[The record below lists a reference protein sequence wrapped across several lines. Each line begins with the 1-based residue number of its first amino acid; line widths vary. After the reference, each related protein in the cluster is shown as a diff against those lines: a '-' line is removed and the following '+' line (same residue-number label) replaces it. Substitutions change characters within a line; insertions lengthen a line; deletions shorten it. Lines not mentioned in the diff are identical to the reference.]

1 MDAWYQMRITVKE
14 ISDRLW
20 QNVDRVCK
28 HLLPN
33 GKKVSNEWE
42 CGSVGGEKGKSLK
55 VNLAGKRVWSDFST
69 GSSGDLLDLWVQVRD
84 IQLHDAIKEAKELLG
99 IKDDDQHFN
108 KPRKQYSKPDR
119 KNLRKGEAHIEYLK
133 SRGLSE
139 ATIKDF
145 KVAQCVVWD
154 HDNKRE
160 VKGMAFPYLRGDEC
174 LFIKSIGIERNNGK
188 KIIGASKDCEPC
200 LYGWQV
206 FPKNIKACII
216 CEGEIDAMS
225 FYEYEIPA
233 LSVPFGG
240 GTGAK
245 QQWIDCEFHNMDRFE
260 EIIIC
265 MDSDDAGQKA
275 AYEIAKRLGI
285 ERCRIAEL
293 PYKDANECLMNG
305 VTEDEM
311 WNALETARFL
321 DPEELAVAGAFLQDT
336 IDAFY
341 KTEHGLFQSPWEML
355 NHNFQFRES
364 EISLVN
370 GVNGHGKSQVVGHL
384 MLEAIRQNTPCCI
397 ASMELKPG
405 ILLKRLVRQ
414 ATCAPKPPEQEI
426 RSAFD
431 LFNDKLWLFTLTGT
445 AKSDRLLEIFSYAN
459 RRYGIQVFIIDSLM
473 KCGIGETDYDG
484 QKEFMDKL
492 CDFKNKHNAHV
503 ILVTHSRKGDNEEKP
518 TGKMDVKGTGAVTD
532 LADNVFIIWRNKIG
546 ERARQARIDGEP
558 VTQKEEEYANMPGA
572 VLILDK
578 QRNGEG
584 WEGKIGLDF
593 DQPSNQYLSYK
604 SQIHPFNYVM
614 GECDSQVQ
622 QRYNKSDIY

>member
-1 MDAWYQMRITVKE
+1 MRITVKE

-20 QNVDRVCK
+20 SSVDRVCK

-33 GKKVSNEWE
+33 GKKEANEW
-42 CGSVGGEKGKSLK
+42 CVGSTGGESGKSLK
-55 VNLAGKRVWSDFST
+55 VNLAGKNKWTDFAS
-69 GSSGDLLDLWVQVRD
+69 GEGGDLLDLWVLVRD
-84 IQLHDAIKEAKELLG
+84 IPLHDAIKEAKEFLG
-99 IKDDDQHFN
+99 VKDDDQYFHN
-108 KPRKQYSKPDR
+108 KKREYSKPSR
-119 KNLRKGEAHIEYLK
+119 KSLRKGEKHVDYLK

-139 ATIKDF
+139 KTIKDF

-160 VKGMAFPYLRGDEC
+160 VDGMAFPYLRGDDL
-174 LFIKSIGIERNNGK
+174 LFVKSIGIKRNNGK

-200 LYGWQV
+200 LFGWQV
-206 FPKNIKACII
+206 FPKDIRACII

-225 FYEYEIPA
+225 FYEYGIPA

-240 GTGAK
+240 GTGNK
-245 QQWIDCEFHNMDRFE
+245 QQWIDCEFHNMDRFD

-275 AYEIAKRLGI
+275 AYEIATRLGI

-293 PYKDANECLMNG
+293 PYKDANECLLNG
-305 VTEDEM
+305 VTEDEI
-311 WNALETARFL
+311 WNSLETARFL
-321 DPEELAVAGAFLQDT
+321 DPEELAEAGAFIQDT

-341 KTEHGLFQSPWEML
+341 KTEQGLFQSPWEAL
-355 NHNFQFRES
+355 NHNFKFRDS

-384 MLEAIRQNTPCCI
+384 MLEAMRQGARCCV

-414 ATCAPKPPEQEI
+414 ATCAPLPPENEI
-426 RSAFD
+426 RGAFD
-431 LFNDKLWLFTLTGT
+431 FFNEKLWLFTLTGT
-445 AKSDRLLEIFSYAN
+445 AKTDRLLEIFSYAN
-459 RRYGIQVFIIDSLM
+459 RRYGIQLFVIDSLM
-473 KCGIGETDYDG
+473 KCGIGETDYDA

-546 ERARQARIDGEP
+546 ERARQALIDGEK
-558 VTQKEEEYANMPGA
+558 TTDKEKEYAELPGA
-572 VLILDK
+572 LLILDK

-584 WEGKIGLDF
+584 WEGKVGLDF
-593 DQPSNQYLSYK
+593 DIPSNQYLTYK
-604 SQIHPFNYVM
+604 TQKHPFNYVM
-614 GECDSQVQ
+614 GECDSEVK
-622 QRYNKSDIY
+622 QRYNKSEIC

>member
-1 MDAWYQMRITVKE
+1 MRITVKE

-20 QNVDRVCK
+20 SSVDRVCK

-33 GKKVSNEWE
+33 GKKEANEW
-42 CGSVGGEKGKSLK
+42 CVGSTGGESGKSLK
-55 VNLAGKRVWSDFST
+55 VNLAGKNKWTDFAS
-69 GSSGDLLDLWVQVRD
+69 GDGGDLLDLWVLVRE
-84 IQLHDAIKEAKELLG
+84 IPLHDAIKEAKEFLG
-99 IKDDDQHFN
+99 IKDDDQYFN
-108 KPRKQYSKPDR
+108 KPKKQYSKPDR

-133 SRGLSE
+133 TRGISHE
-139 ATIKDF
+139 TVKAF
-145 KVAQCVVWD
+145 KLAQCVVWD
-154 HDNKRE
+154 RDNNRE
-160 VKGMAFPYLRGDEC
+160 VPGIAFPYLRGDDC

-200 LYGWQV
+200 LFGWQT
-206 FPKNIKACII
+206 FPKEIRACII
-216 CEGEIDAMS
+216 CEGEVDAMS
-225 FYEYEIPA
+225 FYEYGIPA

-240 GTGAK
+240 GTGNK
-245 QQWIDCEFHNMDRFE
+245 QQWIDCEFHNMDRFD

-265 MDSDDAGQKA
+265 MDSDEAGQKA
-275 AYEIAKRLGI
+275 AGEIATRLGI

-293 PYKDANECLMNG
+293 PYKDANECLING
-305 VTEDEM
+305 VTEDQIWES
-311 WNALETARFL
+311 LETARFL
-321 DPEELAVAGAFLQDT
+321 DPEELAEAGAFLQDT

-341 KTEHGLFQSPWEML
+341 KTEHGLFQSPWESL

-364 EISLVN
+364 EISLIN
-370 GVNGHGKSQVVGHL
+370 GVNGHGKSQVTGHL
-384 MLEAIRQNTPCCI
+384 MLEAIRQGARCCI

-414 ATCAPKPPEQEI
+414 ATCAPKPPVNEI
-426 RSAFD
+426 ESAFD
-431 LFNDKLWLFTLTGT
+431 LFNEKLWLFSLTGT
-445 AKSDRLLEIFSYAN
+445 AKADRLLEIFSYAN
-459 RRYGIQVFIIDSLM
+459 RRYGIQFFVIDSLM

-532 LADNVFIIWRNKIG
+532 LADNVFIIWRNKTG
-546 ERARQARIDGEP
+546 ERARQALKDGEK
-558 VTQKEEEYANMPGA
+558 VTDKEKEYADLPGA
-572 VLILDK
+572 LLILDK

-593 DQPSNQYLSYK
+593 DVDSNQYLPFNEK
-604 SQIHPFNYVM
+604 SPFNYVM
-614 GECDSQVQ
+614 GEPDENVK

>member
-1 MDAWYQMRITVKE
+1 MRITVKE

-20 QNVDRVCK
+20 SSVDRVCK

-33 GKKVSNEWE
+33 GKKEANEW
-42 CGSVGGEKGKSLK
+42 CVGSVGGESGKSLK
-55 VNLAGKRVWSDFST
+55 VNLAGKNKWTDFAS
-69 GSSGDLLDLWVQVRD
+69 GDGGDLLDLWVLVRD
-84 IQLHDAIKEAKELLG
+84 IPLHEAIKEAKEFLG
-99 IKDDDQHFN
+99 IKDDDQYFN
-108 KPRKQYSKPDR
+108 KPKKQYSKPDR

-133 SRGLSE
+133 TRGISHE
-139 ATIKDF
+139 TVKAF
-145 KVAQCVVWD
+145 KLAQCVVWD
-154 HDNKRE
+154 RDNNRE
-160 VKGMAFPYLRGDEC
+160 VPGIAFPYLRGDEC

-200 LYGWQV
+200 LFGWQA
-206 FPKNIKACII
+206 FPKDIRACII

-225 FYEYEIPA
+225 FYEYGIPA

-240 GTGAK
+240 GTGNK
-245 QQWIDCEFHNMDRFE
+245 QQWIDCEFHNMDRFD

-265 MDSDDAGQKA
+265 MDSDEAGQKA
-275 AYEIAKRLGI
+275 AGEIATRLGI

-293 PYKDANECLMNG
+293 PYKDANECLLNG
-305 VTEDEM
+305 VTEDEI
-311 WNALETARFL
+311 WNSLETARFL
-321 DPEELAVAGAFLQDT
+321 DPEELAEAGAFVQDT

-341 KTEHGLFQSPWEML
+341 KTEKGLFQSPWEAL
-355 NHNFQFRES
+355 NHNFKFRDS

-384 MLEAIRQNTPCCI
+384 MLEAMRQGARCCV

-414 ATCAPKPPEQEI
+414 ATCAPLPPENEI
-426 RSAFD
+426 RGAFD
-431 LFNDKLWLFTLTGT
+431 FFNEKLWLFTLTGT
-445 AKSDRLLEIFSYAN
+445 AKTDRLLEIFSYAN
-459 RRYGIQVFIIDSLM
+459 RRYGIQLFVIDSLM
-473 KCGIGETDYDG
+473 KCGIGETDYDA
-484 QKEFMDKL
+484 QKAFMDKL

-546 ERARQARIDGEP
+546 ERARQALIDGEK
-558 VTQKEEEYANMPGA
+558 TTDKEKEYAELPGA
-572 VLILDK
+572 LLILDK

-584 WEGKIGLDF
+584 WEGKVGLDF
-593 DQPSNQYLSYK
+593 DIPSNQYLTHK
-604 SQIHPFNYVM
+604 TQQHPFNYVM
-614 GECDSQVQ
+614 GECDSEVK
-622 QRYNKSDIY
+622 QRYNKSEIS

>member
-1 MDAWYQMRITVKE
+1 MRITVKE

-20 QNVDRVCK
+20 SSVDRVCK

-33 GKKVSNEWE
+33 GKKEANEW
-42 CGSVGGEKGKSLK
+42 CVGSTGGESGKSLK
-55 VNLAGKRVWSDFST
+55 VNLAGKNKWTDFAS
-69 GSSGDLLDLWVQVRD
+69 GDGGDLLDLWVLVRE
-84 IQLHDAIKEAKELLG
+84 IPLHDAIKEAKEFLG
-99 IKDDDQHFN
+99 IKDDDQYFN
-108 KPRKQYSKPDR
+108 KPKKQYSKPDR

-133 SRGLSE
+133 TRGISHE
-139 ATIKDF
+139 TVKAF
-145 KVAQCVVWD
+145 KLAQCVVWD
-154 HDNKRE
+154 RDNNRE
-160 VKGMAFPYLRGDEC
+160 VPGIAFPYLRGDEC

-200 LYGWQV
+200 LFGWQT
-206 FPKNIKACII
+206 FPKEIRACII

-225 FYEYEIPA
+225 FYEYGIPA

-240 GTGAK
+240 GTGNK
-245 QQWIDCEFHNMDRFE
+245 QQWIDCEFHNMDRFD

-265 MDSDDAGQKA
+265 MDSDEAGQKA
-275 AYEIAKRLGI
+275 AGEIATRLGI

-293 PYKDANECLMNG
+293 PYKDANECLLNG
-305 VTEDEM
+305 VTEDQIWES
-311 WNALETARFL
+311 LETARFL
-321 DPEELAVAGAFLQDT
+321 DPEELAEAGAFLQDT

-341 KTEHGLFQSPWEML
+341 KTEHGLFQSPWESL

-364 EISLVN
+364 EISLIN
-370 GVNGHGKSQVVGHL
+370 GVNGHGKSQVTGHL
-384 MLEAIRQNTPCCI
+384 MLEAIRQGARCCI

-414 ATCAPKPPEQEI
+414 ATCAPKPPVSEI
-426 RSAFD
+426 EAAFD
-431 LFNDKLWLFTLTGT
+431 LFNEKLWLFSLTGT
-445 AKSDRLLEIFSYAN
+445 AKADRLLEIFSYAN
-459 RRYGIQVFIIDSLM
+459 RRYGIQFFVIDSLM

-532 LADNVFIIWRNKIG
+532 LADNVFIIWRNKTG
-546 ERARQARIDGEP
+546 ERARQALKDGEK
-558 VTQKEEEYANMPGA
+558 VTDKEKEYADLPGA
-572 VLILDK
+572 LLILDK

-593 DQPSNQYLSYK
+593 DVDSNQYLPFNEK
-604 SQIHPFNYVM
+604 SPFNYVM
-614 GECDSQVQ
+614 GEPDENVK

>member
-1 MDAWYQMRITVKE
+1 MRVTVKE
-14 ISDRLW
+14 ISEKLW
-20 QNVDRVCK
+20 DQVDKVCK

-33 GKKVSNEWE
+33 GKKESNEW
-42 CGSVGGEKGKSLK
+42 CVGSTGGETGKSLK
-55 VNLAGKRVWSDFST
+55 VNLGGKRVWTDFAS
-69 GSSGDLLDLWVQVRD
+69 GEGGDLLDLWVTVRS
-84 IQLHDAIKEAKELLG
+84 IALHDAIKEAKDFLG
-99 IKDDDQHFN
+99 IKDDDQYFN
-108 KPRKQYSKPDR
+108 KPKKTYSKPSR

-133 SRGLSE
+133 TRGISE
-139 ATIKDF
+139 EAIKAF

-160 VKGMAFPYLRGDEC
+160 VPGMAFPYLRGDDC

-200 LYGWQV
+200 LFGWQT
-206 FPKNIKACII
+206 FPKDIRACII

-225 FYEYEIPA
+225 FYEYGMPA

-245 QQWIDCEFHNMDRFE
+245 QQWIDSEFHNMDRFD
-260 EIIIC
+260 EIVIC
-265 MDSDDAGQKA
+265 MDSDEAGQKA
-275 AYEIAKRLGI
+275 AGEIAQRLGI

-293 PYKDANECLMNG
+293 PHKDANECLLKG
-305 VTEDEM
+305 ITEDEM
-311 WNALETARFL
+311 WNAIETARFL
-321 DPEELAVAGAFLQDT
+321 DPEELAAASAFLQDT

-341 KTEHGLFQSPWEML
+341 KTEHGLFQSPWSNL
-355 NHNFQFRES
+355 NYNFQFRES

-370 GVNGHGKSQVVGHL
+370 GVNGHGKSQVVGHI
-384 MLEAIRQNTPCCI
+384 MLEALRQGTRCCV

-405 ILLKRLVRQ
+405 VLLKRLVRQ
-414 ATCAPKPPEQEI
+414 ASCAPKPPVSDIEA
-426 RSAFD
+426 AFG
-431 LFNDKLWLFTLTGT
+431 LFEEKLWLFGLTGT

-459 RRYGIQVFIIDSLM
+459 RRYGIQFFIIDSLM

-546 ERARQARIDGEP
+546 ERAREAAKNNETP
-558 VTQKEEEYANMPGA
+558 TQKEAEFAMLPGA
-572 VLILDK
+572 LLILDK

-584 WEGKIGLDF
+584 WEGKVGLDF
-593 DQPSNQYLSYK
+593 HMESNQYLQVGQK
-604 SQIHPFNYVM
+604 EPFNYVF
-614 GECDSQVQ
+614 GECDGDVR
-622 QRYNKSDIY
+622 QRFNKTTIAS

>member
-1 MDAWYQMRITVKE
+1 MDEGNVVRVTVKE

-20 QNVDRVCK
+20 NQVDKVCK

-33 GKKVSNEWE
+33 GKKESNEW
-42 CGSVGGEKGKSLK
+42 CVGSTGGESGKSLK
-55 VNLAGKRVWSDFST
+55 VNLAGKRVWTDFQS
-69 GSSGDLLDLWVQVRD
+69 GEGGDLLDLWVCVRS
-84 IQLHDAIKEAKELLG
+84 IQLHDAIKEAKEFLG
-99 IKDDDQHFN
+99 IKDDDQYFN
-108 KPRKQYSKPDR
+108 KPKKQYSKPDR
-119 KNLRKGEAHIEYLK
+119 KNLRKGKAHIEYLK
-133 SRGLSE
+133 TRKISE
-139 ATIKDF
+139 QTVKAYKL
-145 KVAQCVVWD
+145 AQCVVWD

-160 VKGMAFPYLRGDEC
+160 VPGMAFPYLRGDDC

-200 LYGWQV
+200 LFGWQA
-206 FPKNIKACII
+206 FPKDIRACII

-225 FYEYEIPA
+225 FYEYGIPA

-245 QQWIDCEFHNMDRFE
+245 QQWIDCEFHNMDRFD

-275 AYEIAKRLGI
+275 AGEIATRLGI

-293 PYKDANECLMNG
+293 PFKDANECLMNG
-305 VTEDEM
+305 VSEDEI
-311 WNALETARFL
+311 WNSLETARFL
-321 DPEELAVAGAFLQDT
+321 DPEELASASAFLQDT

-341 KTEHGLFQSPWEML
+341 KTESGLFQSPWDSL

-384 MLEAIRQNTPCCI
+384 MLEAIRQSARCCV

-405 ILLKRLVRQ
+405 VLLKRLVRQ
-414 ATCAPKPPEQEI
+414 ATCAPMPPVKEI
-426 RSAFD
+426 EAAFD
-431 LFNDKLWLFTLTGT
+431 LFNEKLWLFSLTGT
-445 AKSDRLLEIFSYAN
+445 AKANRLLEIFSYAN
-459 RRYGIQVFIIDSLM
+459 RRYGIQFFIIDSLM

-484 QKEFMDKL
+484 QKDFMDKL

-532 LADNVFIIWRNKIG
+532 LADNVFIIWRNKMR
-546 ERARQARIDGEP
+546 ERALQAIEAGDP
-558 VTQKEEEYANMPGA
+558 VTEKEKEYAEMPGA

-593 DQPSNQYLSYK
+593 HVQSNQYLPMGSKY
-604 SQIHPFNYVM
+604 PFNYVM
-614 GECDSQVQ
+614 GECDGEVQ
-622 QRYNKSDIY
+622 QRYNKSEIY